1 MDFKKIFPEKP
12 IKKSEEI
19 REKVLSEFDSKIL
32 RLPIW
37 LKDNLL
43 YLLTICILFIVLLE
57 TFQYLRAR
65 AQRHMPRVID
75 NRSRP
80 VILKPTR
87 LQ

>member
-1 MDFKKIFPEKP
+1 MDLKKIFPEKV
-12 IKKSEEI
+12 KESEKILEQV
-19 REKVLSEFDSKIL
+19 RFELDNEIL
-32 RLPIW
+32 RLPPW
-37 LKDNLL
+37 FKDNLL

-65 AQRHMPRVID
+65 AQRHMPRAID

-80 VILKPTR
+80 VILKPAK